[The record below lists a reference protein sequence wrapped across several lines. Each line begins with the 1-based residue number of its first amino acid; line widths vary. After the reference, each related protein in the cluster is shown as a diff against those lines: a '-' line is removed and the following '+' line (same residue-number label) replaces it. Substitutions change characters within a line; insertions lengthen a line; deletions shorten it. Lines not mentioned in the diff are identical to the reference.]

1 MKTVR
6 VRLNDG
12 SPSILF
18 ENVRDVFPKEGLLGI
33 YQIDNITFY
42 PIANLHSVIEE
53 RGEYHVQP

>member
-12 SPSILF
+12 SIAIVF

-33 YQIDNITFY
+33 YQIETITYY

-53 RGEYHVQP
+53 QGEYYAQP